1 MNIVRALG
9 ALIGTAKRDRY
20 SRFCREYAQFVADQ
34 CAAGKADLFYL
45 VQEPSD
51 LTVYRDRKV
60 IEIEENQYITPEFG
74 ARSRSFVI
82 FRGAHVKS
90 ANHERG
96 WGGWRHGFGHHDLTF
111 TYPDPA
117 EMTDHEREYFE
128 SEIKGRETASLP
140 VYTDVL
146 AYLEENDMIP
156 ADRDYLVRT
165 PF

>member
-1 MNIVRALG
+1 MSITRILG
-9 ALIGTAKRDRY
+9 ALTGTAERPRY
-20 SRFCREYAQFVADQ
+20 SRFCREYAQFVADW
-34 CAAGKADLFYL
+34 CAAGKAGSFYL

-51 LTVYRDRKV
+51 LTVYEDRKV
-60 IEIEENQYITPEFG
+60 IEIDENQYITPGFG
-74 ARSRSFVI
+74 AGSNSFVI

-96 WGGWRHGFGHHDLTF
+96 WGGWRHGFGHHTLHF
-111 TYPDPA
+111 AYPDPS

-128 SEIKGRETASLP
+128 SEVKRRETAHLP

-146 AYLEENDMIP
+146 ACLEENNMIP
-156 ADRDYLVRT
+156 ADRDYLVRE